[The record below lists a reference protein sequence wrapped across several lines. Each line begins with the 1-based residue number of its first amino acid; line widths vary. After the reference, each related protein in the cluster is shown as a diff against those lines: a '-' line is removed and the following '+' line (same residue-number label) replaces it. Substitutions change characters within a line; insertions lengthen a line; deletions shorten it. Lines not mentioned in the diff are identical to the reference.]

1 MAGIIARREYLV
13 KLCRAIIMYGAL
25 KHQLEEYMSM
35 SSLSLEIEG
44 HFDHSTTHTAEV
56 KLARVLQGKNLGKLQ
71 DVHDISVDVAHD
83 RLGVEEAARRLD
95 TVLDRRPK
103 FQVRFLVLTYGLA
116 SASGDVYKSTFDL
129 EGARTWTC
137 TLVAGVSQRRT

>member
-25 KHQLEEYMSM
+25 EHQLEEYMSM

-71 DVHDISVDVAHD
+71 DVHDINVDVAHD
-83 RLGVEEAARRLD
+83 RLGVEEAARRLE
-95 TVLDRRPK
+95 
-103 FQVRFLVLTYGLA
+103 
-116 SASGDVYKSTFDL
+116 S
-129 EGARTWTC
+129 
-137 TLVAGVSQRRT
+137 

>member
-1 MAGIIARREYLV
+1 MAGLIARREYLV

-44 HFDHSTTHTAEV
+44 QFRYIPATRRHSFDHSTTHTAEV

-83 RLGVEEAARRLD
+83 RLGVEEAARRLE
-95 TVLDRRPK
+95 
-103 FQVRFLVLTYGLA
+103 
-116 SASGDVYKSTFDL
+116 S
-129 EGARTWTC
+129 
-137 TLVAGVSQRRT
+137 